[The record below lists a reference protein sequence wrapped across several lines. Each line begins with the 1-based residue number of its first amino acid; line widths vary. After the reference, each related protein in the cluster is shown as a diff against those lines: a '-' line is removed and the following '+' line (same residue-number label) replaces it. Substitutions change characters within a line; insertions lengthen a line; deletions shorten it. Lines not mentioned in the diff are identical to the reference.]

1 MTISVW
7 EEEVGE
13 EEEDSLS
20 SVTRGEK
27 KFPEKSFHCEEFLQG
42 FVTLTMSVCAVC
54 LLSHQSGK
62 KQTNT
67 LMMG

>member
-1 MTISVW
+1 LRDLFQEEVTILVW

-27 KFPEKSFHCEEFLQG
+27 KFLEKFIPS
-42 FVTLTMSVCAVC
+42 
-54 LLSHQSGK
+54 
-62 KQTNT
+62 
-67 LMMG
+67 

>member
-1 MTISVW
+1 LRDLFQEEVTISVW

-27 KFPEKSFHCEEFLQG
+27 KFLENFIPS
-42 FVTLTMSVCAVC
+42 
-54 LLSHQSGK
+54 
-62 KQTNT
+62 
-67 LMMG
+67 